1 MWIHQQLGEYKVNKR
16 KVKLDNVNL
25 LKAEYVVAYLNLF
38 IFFSKKELRIYTIN
52 MINLTSVN

>member
-25 LKAEYVVAYLNLF
+25 LKAKYVVAYLNLF
-38 IFFSKKELRIYTIN
+38 FFFSKKELRIYTIN
-52 MINLTSVN
+52 ISI